1 MVKMNFGKS
10 LFVLAIVTF
19 SVQQVFSQVG
29 GISGSKLGAVCV
41 DVVDHKKIE
50 FEPGFFHARST
61 KYWDNESN
69 LQNIYS
75 SGDSTRAV
83 TGMYFRFTYGLWDR
97 LEIGASISTDM
108 AMSNWGAR
116 FVAFQNE
123 KIGVAIIA
131 GANIPF
137 GNGDIHQKTRFS
149 ELLTSVG
156 GGGVFSASFTENLSL
171 DIVAQYMS
179 FLKETE
185 NDSKG
190 SWYFNADLGYYFFD
204 HQLQLIAGLGYQDAV
219 FENFTNQILTVYP
232 GITIETGKN
241 YIIVISAPFD
251 VYGQNALKNAGINF
265 ALTLTFD

>member
-1 MVKMNFGKS
+1 MNFWKS
-10 LFVLAIVTF
+10 LIVLAAF
-19 SVQQVFSQVG
+19 VFIAPQLFAQVG

-50 FEPGFFHARST
+50 FEPAFYHKRAS
-61 KYWDNESN
+61 KYWNDESS
-69 LQNIYS
+69 LQNLYS
-75 SGDSTRAV
+75 TGDSVRTV
-83 TGMYFRFTYGLWDR
+83 TGMNFRFTYGLWDR
-97 LEIGASISTDM
+97 LEIGVSISTDM

-131 GANIPF
+131 GTNIPF

-156 GGGVFSASFTENLSL
+156 GGGVFTASFTENLSL
-171 DIVAQYMS
+171 DFVAQYMT
-179 FLKETE
+179 FLKKTD
-185 NDSKG
+185 NNSKG
-190 SWYFNADLGYYFFD
+190 SWYFNADLGYYFFNR
-204 HQLQLIAGLGYQDAV
+204 QLQVIAGLGYQDAV
-219 FENFTNQILTVYP
+219 FESFTNQILTVYP

-265 ALTLTFD
+265 ALTLTFN